1 MSEELTPFESIRRTN
16 PAGNEFWS
24 SRDFAKVLG
33 YVNYRHFE
41 AVIAKAKTACIN
53 SGQQVA
59 DHFVGSNQMIE
70 IGSGAQRPLKTVMM
84 SRSFQLKFRSG
95 DGNGIGDQLV
105 QAFAACFGLERRRLM

>member
-1 MSEELTPFESIRRTN
+1 MKSVVKLVGDRPRQGRKR
-16 PAGNEFWS
+16 GNLGKE
-24 SRDFAKVLG
+24 RIG

-59 DHFVGSNQMIE
+59 DHFVGSDQMIE